1 MRRVGEVGEVGEVA
15 GVGGVVEGNALSPPA
30 SKAME

>member
-1 MRRVGEVGEVGEVA
+1 VRRVGEVGEVA